1 MRKIVILDEEGLGGE
16 ELGFDALLAFGKV
29 ERHKNTRPEQR
40 VERIMGCEIVLT
52 NKVEIT
58 AEIMDACPEMRYIGV
73 LSTRYNV
80 VDVSAAKKRGI
91 VVANIPAYS
100 TYAVVQHSL
109 ALLLEICHHIGHHSE
124 SVHAGEWARNADWC
138 YWD

>member
-40 VERIMGCEIVLT
+40 VERIKGCEIVLT

-109 ALLLEICHHIGHHSE
+109 ALLLEICNH
-124 SVHAGEWARNADWC
+124 VHLHNHCLLYTSDAADE
-138 YWD
+138 